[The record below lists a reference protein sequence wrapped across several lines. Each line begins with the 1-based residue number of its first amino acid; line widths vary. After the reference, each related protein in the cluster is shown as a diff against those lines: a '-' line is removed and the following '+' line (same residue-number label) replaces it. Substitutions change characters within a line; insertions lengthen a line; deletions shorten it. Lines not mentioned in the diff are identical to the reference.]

1 MCEEEPPVKALNF
14 LQSQVSS
21 VVDHSN
27 QAEAESFRTLLSHLL
42 ARPPAA
48 PSHSRSQ
55 SFNSTQRKRTRA
67 DSPVELWTSKLDEDE
82 IMAEFTSP
90 MENRS
95 PVLSVSAQSLRAEED
110 PEEAKSRNDERK
122 ATSGEWFEQRT
133 EVFEV
138 LLEYIADKDKQPSED
153 LLDLV
158 DLDKG
163 L

>member
-1 MCEEEPPVKALNF
+1 
-14 LQSQVSS
+14 
-21 VVDHSN
+21 
-27 QAEAESFRTLLSHLL
+27 
-42 ARPPAA
+42 
-48 PSHSRSQ
+48 
-55 SFNSTQRKRTRA
+55 
-67 DSPVELWTSKLDEDE
+67 
-82 IMAEFTSP
+82 MAEFTSP

-110 PEEAKSRNDERK
+110 PEEAKSRNDETK